1 MNEGNRPDRMDA
13 ALDNQAALVAELR
26 HKLAGQE
33 WPNFVAV
40 EGPIGVGKTTLARNL
55 AGVLDYPLLLEP
67 ALENPFLDRFYRDGS
82 RHALPTQLFFLLNR
96 ARQLSDL
103 KDSALVEPILVSD
116 YLMDKDRLFAEVTLD
131 ENEFRLYEEIYDNLE
146 LQPPRP
152 DLVIYLQAPVG
163 MLLDRIRRRGIEFE
177 QKVDPRYIEAIAEA
191 YARFFHFYESSPL
204 LIVNAAEI
212 DFAHNPV
219 HLEALLDCIMAMEG
233 GRQYFNPNP
242 SLL

>member
-1 MNEGNRPDRMDA
+1 METS
-13 ALDNQAALVAELR
+13 LDNQAPLVAELR
-26 HKLAGQE
+26 RKAGRHE
-33 WPNFVAV
+33 WPDFVVV

-55 AGVLDYPLLLEP
+55 ASVLGYPLLLEP
-67 ALENPFLDRFYRDGS
+67 AMENPFLDRFYRERG

-103 KDSALVEPILVSD
+103 SDNALVDPVLVSD

-131 ENEFRLYEEIYDNLE
+131 ENELRLYEEIHDNLD
-146 LQPPRP
+146 LKPPRP

-163 MLLDRIRRRGIEFE
+163 MLLDRIRRRGIDYE
-177 QKVDPRYIEAIAEA
+177 QQVDPRYIESIAEV
-191 YARFFHFYESSPL
+191 YARFFHFYDSSPL
-204 LIVNAAEI
+204 LVVNAAEI